1 MRKNPSVIDIW
12 VFFQTELGTDW
23 NFLLLLNSNNEI
35 DRLILVTHSRIS
47 YVLDECRSG
56 VS

>member
-23 NFLLLLNSNNEI
+23 NFLLLLKSNNEI
-35 DRLILVTHSRIS
+35 DRLILVTHSHIS